1 MFSLFKKQKS
11 NLLTKEQLDRIADY
25 WENDKMEYRTIIT
38 KKLPELSEALGVQIA
53 ITIGNIDFDLSK
65 KSK

>member
-1 MFSLFKKQKS
+1 MGLFKKKNN
-11 NLLTKEQLDRIADY
+11 NLLTKEQLDRIADF

-53 ITIGNIDFDLSK
+53 ITIGDIDFDLSK

>member
-1 MFSLFKKQKS
+1 MGLFKKKNN
-11 NLLTKEQLDRIADY
+11 NLLTKEQLDRIADF